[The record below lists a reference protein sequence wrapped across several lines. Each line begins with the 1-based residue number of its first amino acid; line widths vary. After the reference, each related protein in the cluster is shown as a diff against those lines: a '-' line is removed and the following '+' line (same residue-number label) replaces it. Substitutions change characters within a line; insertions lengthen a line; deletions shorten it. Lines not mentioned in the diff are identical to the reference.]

1 MITTCSCRCLPWT
14 VSSSFSSL
22 TWIRGGVCV
31 PLVSSCLGR
40 SSQDRRPLPSE
51 TGLCLRF
58 LLIELPA
65 ELVLLL
71 LSVIIDETVGSEVQD
86 KDSQGGWRRFPCE
99 KGRKCFRICVFSH
112 FKFKINP
119 WLTPIPVRDTT
130 WTSCQSVTGLTQRG
144 KKQFTLTGM
153 LEQPINLT
161 PYTSLEYGR
170 KLEKTH
176 SGIRRTYLSNV

>member
-58 LLIELPA
+58 LLKELPA

-99 KGRKCFRICVFSH
+99 KSRKCFRICVFSH

-130 WTSCQSVTGLTQRG
+130 WTSCQSVTGLTQR
-144 KKQFTLTGM
+144 
-153 LEQPINLT
+153 
-161 PYTSLEYGR
+161 
-170 KLEKTH
+170 EKTVH
-176 SGIRRTYLSNV
+176 THRHARTTNQPHPIHVFGIW